1 MEKANISM
9 EAEQVVEKI
18 LAEAKAEAEEIIK
31 SIKDKAS
38 VEKAKLDEQLAK
50 YRKETEALA
59 KAAAEDK
66 KMRMLAT
73 ARMDIGK
80 ELLAVKLALLNEVF
94 VKAGEQIK
102 AMGDQ
107 EYQELISGL
116 MVKAVETGDEE
127 VIIGRKESRID
138 DEFIKHIN
146 RKLGSGFKGNLR
158 PAKDKADI
166 AGGFILRRGK
176 IQVNVSTEVL
186 FSEVREKLE
195 SELCNELFGE

>member
-1 MEKANISM
+1 M

-31 SIKDKAS
+31 SAKDKAS

-50 YRKETEALA
+50 YRKETETLA

-80 ELLAVKLALLNEVF
+80 ELLAVKVALLEEVF
-94 VKAGEQIK
+94 TKADEQIK
-102 AMGDQ
+102 ALGDQ
-107 EYQELISGL
+107 EYQQLIGDL
-116 MVKAVETGDEE
+116 MVKAVETGEEE
-127 VIIGRKESRID
+127 VVIGKEESRINED
-138 DEFIKHIN
+138 LVNSIN
-146 RKLGSGFKGNLR
+146 QKLSGESKGNLR
-158 PAKDKADI
+158 LADDRADI

-176 IQVNVSTEVL
+176 IQVNASTEVL
-186 FSEVREKLE
+186 FSEVREQLE

>member
-1 MEKANISM
+1 M

-31 SIKDKAS
+31 SAKDKAAS
-38 VEKAKLDEQLAK
+38 EKAKLDEQLSK

-73 ARMDIGK
+73 ARMGIGK
-80 ELLAVKLALLNEVF
+80 ELLAVKVALLEEVF
-94 VKAGEQIK
+94 VKADEQIK
-102 AMGDQ
+102 S
-107 EYQELISGL
+107 L
-116 MVKAVETGDEE
+116 GDEE
-127 VIIGRKESRID
+127 YQQLIGDLMIKAVDTGGEEVVIGKEESRINED
-138 DEFIKHIN
+138 LIN
-146 RKLGSGFKGNLR
+146 NINQRLSGESKGNLHLADDR
-158 PAKDKADI
+158 ADI

-186 FSEVREKLE
+186 FSEVREQLE